1 MIFTEPTQMSLHPGE
16 HIGEDGLIYCDI
28 CKTPR
33 QVSLYLFGELRTFRC
48 QCLCQQARMQE
59 ERDRLQR
66 QEAYDRFARL
76 QSVGMQDPSLREYTF
91 AASRYN
97 GPVMRY
103 AKNYVDHFQ
112 SNSTGLLLWGPV
124 GTGKTYFAACIANAL
139 MARGISVLMT
149 NFGRILGALPGPA
162 SGERTAFL
170 DDLVRFPLLILDD
183 FGAERDTPY
192 ALEMTYYIIDAR
204 YRTGKP
210 LILTTNLS
218 PYQLENPDI
227 EEKARIYDRVLE
239 CCFPI
244 QVQDAHVREEIR
256 QSKYDRIRKKIK

>member
-1 MIFTEPTQMSLHPGE
+1 MIFEDSTQMPLRPGE
-16 HIGEDGLIYCDI
+16 HIGEDGLLYCDI

-48 QCLCQQARMQE
+48 QCLCQQARMRE
-59 ERDRLQR
+59 EREQLQR

-76 QSVGMQDPSLREYTF
+76 QSVGMRDPSLRECTF

-103 AKNYVDHFQ
+103 AKNYADHFQ
-112 SNSTGLLLWGPV
+112 SNSMGLLLWGPV
-124 GTGKTYFAACIANAL
+124 GTGKTYLAACIANAL
-139 MARGISVLMT
+139 MAQGVSVLMT

-170 DDLVRFPLLILDD
+170 DSLMRFPLLILDD
-183 FGAERDTPY
+183 FGTERDTPY
-192 ALEMTYYIIDAR
+192 ALEMTYSIIDAR

-210 LILTTNLS
+210 MIVTTNLT
-218 PYQLENPDI
+218 PAQMENPGI

-244 QVQDAHVREEIR
+244 QVQEAHVREEIR
-256 QSKYDRIRKKIK
+256 QRKYDRIRQKIK

>member
-1 MIFTEPTQMSLHPGE
+1 MMFTAPVQMPLLPGE

-76 QSVGMQDPSLREYTF
+76 QSVGMRDPSLRECTF

-112 SNSTGLLLWGPV
+112 SNSMGLLLWGPV

-183 FGAERDTPY
+183 FGESGTPP
-192 ALEMTYYIIDAR
+192 M
-204 YRTGKP
+204 P
-210 LILTTNLS
+210 L
-218 PYQLENPDI
+218 
-227 EEKARIYDRVLE
+227 R
-239 CCFPI
+239 
-244 QVQDAHVREEIR
+244 
-256 QSKYDRIRKKIK
+256 

>member
-97 GPVMRY
+97 GPVIRY

-112 SNSTGLLLWGPV
+112 SNSMGLLL
-124 GTGKTYFAACIANAL
+124 
-139 MARGISVLMT
+139 MAQGVSVLMT

-170 DDLVRFPLLILDD
+170 DGLVRFPLLILDD

-192 ALEMTYYIIDAR
+192 ALEMTYYIINAR

-210 LILTTNLS
+210 LILTTNLT
-218 PYQLENPDI
+218 PAQMENPGI

>member
-1 MIFTEPTQMSLHPGE
+1 MMFTAPVQMPLLPGE

-28 CKTPR
+28 FKTPR
-33 QVSLYLFGELRTFRC
+33 QVSLYLFGQLRTFRC
-48 QCLCQQARMQE
+48 QCLCQQARIQE
-59 ERDRLQR
+59 EREQFQR

-76 QSVGMQDPSLREYTF
+76 QSVGMQDPSLRECTF
-91 AASRYN
+91 AASWYN

-112 SNSTGLLLWGPV
+112 SNSMGLLLWGPV
-124 GTGKTYFAACIANAL
+124 GTGKTYLAAWIANAL
-139 MARGISVLMT
+139 MSRGISILMT

-162 SGERTAFL
+162 SGERTAFP

-210 LILTTNLS
+210 MILTTNLT
-218 PYQLENPDI
+218 PAQLENPST

-244 QVQDAHVREEIR
+244 QVQEAHVREEIR
-256 QSKYDRIRKKIK
+256 QSKYDRIRQKIK